1 MACQDTNT
9 IIANGGL
16 VLENLDGTVSVYTLN
31 SDNIL
36 YPSVLTQ
43 QCCLALNPSYTFDIN
58 TQNCLWKTQTECSL
72 EDVFKITLNPQG
84 NDGSIFYVDDD
95 ETCNLKIEFDYL
107 IKIKCETL
115 SNILNDGV
123 NGLEDI
129 NPNLYNE
136 IVALQLSIEEQTV
149 ECESLTNQINALTEQ
164 ISNTAYSIICNQTQS
179 PVDVAVGKEQLV
191 KSFSKTG
198 FGDLTSPVGSELKT
212 TKTQSL
218 NVHFCLTEPDGL
230 VAWSQILGS
239 NNYASF
245 INGNSNSYTCE
256 DVQAIMALNE
266 TNLTSTPQGPL
277 LIYDCDTPFGT
288 KTNLILQQNR
298 LITQLTDCQNLL
310 AVLLSRLNALQA
322 QESDILSSSCTNPI
336 DMFETLDMSVTL
348 DVVDSNNM
356 LQSVYEDT
364 QFFQPIGN
372 GQLYQYLTT
381 NVNSGFYVCGDPD
394 CQPLYL
400 NLTGTPQVNASACNG
415 ILQNIIDTLFVQSN
429 LQGVENGLTT
439 FNTSL
444 SNTSF
449 ASQWLNYSTT
459 ITDSDILN
467 LIYNQQIKFSIKVNH
482 TCGDVCILIDNIKLT
497 KECTSITER
506 KLFVTK
512 SPGFTL
518 EKIIDNKKSWL
529 NNNTFV
535 SREFDVKNLSKTDVI
550 RQTKY
555 DVNDDRLVINTKE
568 IDLDVSLASAIETD
582 VWCFLIDNPCLFT
595 GETNCIICSDDYK
608 QFQDGEYINFMDAFP
623 YEFMDDTLTGAYN
636 KCCGDNLIQFD
647 ELMTKPL
654 SAITVLEDFQYYLNS
669 ELIDAKNR
677 QTISSYATLKALYD
691 RYLNSYDYCGVYSA
705 GFTYYTM
712 EQFADLL
719 GNYWVDIIEQVVPS
733 TTIWGSV
740 RVYSNSL
747 FDQQKFK
754 YKAYTSLLCRNPFF
768 NDTVLSPINGI
779 SGVTEAV
786 EVSTVT
792 LSFPTTTGET
802 GIIISN
808 PNVCNQLHI
817 AQMNSGSEFIGTV
830 SIIASTACQDGIV
843 INECL
848 MQVSVDIDG
857 YTATANVENAALPIT
872 YEWNNGGTEQSSTYD
887 GPGQYKLTVTDANC
901 CSVTIGF
908 EIPVIQ
914 TACWYT
920 NPDSQSFINSSFQ
933 SFSTPFY
940 NYTMQSLI
948 VNGVELVIGAPFV
961 YTLTSSNFET
971 VSTPAGL
978 TYTNFV
984 TFLNQAFANLG
995 LANYSAQLA
1004 LNGDQHLSNNQGFY
1018 IIRPLDDTFSMQ
1030 ISETNSP
1037 DYYITDDDMLGTAY
1051 FLVDCNNITVVDGV
1065 VVE

>member
-9 IIANGGL
+9 IIANGGQ
-16 VLENLDGTVSVYTLN
+16 VLENLDGTVSVYILN
-31 SDNIL
+31 SANIL
-36 YPSVLTQ
+36 FPSILTQ

-58 TQNCLWKTQTECSL
+58 TQSCLWKTQTECSL

-84 NDGSIFYVDDD
+84 NEGSIFYVDDD
-95 ETCNLKIEFDYL
+95 ESCNLKIEFDYL
-107 IKIKCETL
+107 FKIKCETL
-115 SNILNDGV
+115 SNLLNDGV

-129 NPNLYNE
+129 NPDLYNQ
-136 IVALQLSIEEQTV
+136 IVGLQLLIEEQTV
-149 ECESLTNQINALTEQ
+149 ECESLTNQINLLTEQ
-164 ISNTAYSIICNQTQS
+164 INNTAYSIICNQTQS
-179 PVDVAVGKEQLV
+179 PVDFVVGKEQLV

-198 FGDLTSPVGSELKT
+198 FGDLSTVAGSDLKT
-212 TKTQSL
+212 TQRETL
-218 NVHFCLTEPDGL
+218 NVHFCLTEPEGL

-239 NNYASF
+239 NNYATF
-245 INGNSNSYTCE
+245 INGGLNSYTCE

-277 LIYDCDTPFGT
+277 LIYDCDTPYGS
-288 KTNLILQQNR
+288 KSDLISQQNT
-298 LITQLTDCQNLL
+298 LIQQQLDCQNFL
-310 AVLLSRLNALQA
+310 AVLISRLNDLQA
-322 QESDILSSSCTNPI
+322 QGNTILASSCVNPI
-336 DMFETLDMSVTL
+336 DMFESLDMSVTL
-348 DVVDSNNM
+348 DIVGSDNM

-381 NVNSGFYVCGDPD
+381 NANSGFYVCGDPD
-394 CQPLYL
+394 CQPLNL
-400 NLTGTPQVNASACNG
+400 NLSGIPQENSSSCNG

-429 LQGVENGLTT
+429 LQDVENGLTT
-439 FNTSL
+439 FNSSL
-444 SNTSF
+444 SNTAF

-459 ITDSDILN
+459 ITDPEILT

-482 TCGDVCILIDNIKLT
+482 TCGDICILIDNIKLS
-497 KECTSITER
+497 KECTSVSER

-512 SPGFTL
+512 SPGFVL

-529 NNNTFV
+529 NNDTFV
-535 SREFDVKNLSKTDVI
+535 SREFDIKNLSKTDVI

-555 DVNDDRLVINTKE
+555 DVDNEKLVINTKE

-595 GETNCIICSDDYK
+595 GETNCIICGDDYK
-608 QFQDGEYINFMDAFP
+608 QFQDGVYINFMDGFP
-623 YEFMDDTLTGAYN
+623 YEFMDDNFGGVN
-636 KCCGDNLIQFD
+636 KCCGDDLIQFD

-654 SAITVLEDFQYYLNS
+654 SEITVLEDFQYYLTS

-691 RYLNSYDYCGVYSA
+691 RYLNSYNYCGIYSA

-719 GNYWVDIIEQVVPS
+719 GDYWVDIIEQVVPS

-768 NDTVLSPINGI
+768 GETVLSPINGT
-779 SGVTEAV
+779 SGTTEAV

-792 LSFPTTTGET
+792 LSFPTTGQT
-802 GIIISN
+802 GIIVSN

-830 SIIASTACQDGIV
+830 SIIASTACQDGIA

-848 MQVSVDIDG
+848 MQVNVDIDG

-887 GPGQYKLTVTDANC
+887 GPGQYKLIVTDANC
-901 CSVTIGF
+901 CSVTIPF

-920 NPDSQSFINSSFQ
+920 NPDSQDFIDSSFQ
-933 SFSTPFY
+933 NFSTPFY

-948 VNGVELVIGAPFV
+948 VNGVEFIIGAPPV

-984 TFLNQAFANLG
+984 TFLNQAFTSLG

-1004 LNGDQHLSNNQGFY
+1004 LNGDQHGSQNQGFY
-1018 IIRPLDDTFSMQ
+1018 IIRPLGDTFSMQ

-1037 DYYITDDDMLGTAY
+1037 DYYITDDDMLNVGY
-1051 FLVDCNNITVVDGV
+1051 FLVDCDNITVVDGV

>member
-9 IIANGGL
+9 IIANGGQ
-16 VLENLDGTVSVYTLN
+16 VIQNLDGTVSVYTLN
-31 SDNIL
+31 SANIL
-36 YPSVLTQ
+36 YPSILNQ

-72 EDVFKITLNPQG
+72 EDVFKITLNPEG
-84 NDGSIFYVDDD
+84 NGGSIFYVDDD

-115 SNILNDGV
+115 SGLLNDGV

-129 NPNLYNE
+129 NPQLYDE
-136 IVALQLSIEEQTV
+136 IVGLQLSIEEQTV
-149 ECESLTNQINALTEQ
+149 ECESLANQISLLTEQ
-164 ISNTAYSIICNQTQS
+164 INNTAYSIICNQTQV
-179 PVDVAVGKEQLV
+179 PVDFVTRDSLV

-198 FGDLTSPVGSELKT
+198 FGDLNTVAGSDLKT
-212 TKTQSL
+212 TRTDSL
-218 NVHFCLTEPDGL
+218 NVHFCLTEPEGL
-230 VAWSQILGS
+230 TAWSQILGE
-239 NNYASF
+239 NNYVAF
-245 INGNSNSYTCE
+245 TNGALNSYTCD
-256 DVQAIMALNE
+256 DVQQIMDLNE
-266 TNLTSTPQGPL
+266 LNLTSNPQGPL
-277 LIYDCDTPFGT
+277 LIYECDTPVNS
-288 KTNLILQQNR
+288 KYELS
-298 LITQLTDCQNLL
+298 TQLEILLKQQTDCQNFL
-310 AVLLSRLNALQA
+310 AALLSRLNTLQA
-322 QESDILSSSCTNPI
+322 QESTILSSSCTNPI

-348 DVVDSNNM
+348 DVVGSDNM

-364 QFFQPIGN
+364 NLFPPIGN

-381 NVNSGFYVCGDPD
+381 NANSGFYVCGDPD

-400 NLTGTPQVNASACNG
+400 NLNGVPQVNASACNG
-415 ILQNIIDTLFVQSN
+415 ILQNILDSLFTESN
-429 LQGVENGLTT
+429 LQDVENGLTT
-439 FNTSL
+439 FNDSI
-444 SNTSF
+444 SNTAF
-449 ASQWLNYSTT
+449 ASQWLNYSNT

-467 LIYNQQIKFSIKVNH
+467 LIYNQQIKFSIKVNN
-482 TCGDVCILIDNIKLT
+482 TCGDVCILIDNIKLS
-497 KECTSITER
+497 KECTNVTER

-518 EKIIDNKKSWL
+518 EKIIDNKKSWV
-529 NNNTFV
+529 NKDFNH
-535 SREFDVKNLSKTDVI
+535 SRIFDIKNPSENDLI
-550 RQTKY
+550 RQTSY
-555 DVNDDRLVINTKE
+555 DTNDERLVINTKE

-582 VWCFLIDNPCLFT
+582 VWCYLLDNPCLFT
-595 GETNCIICSDDYK
+595 GATNCIICGDDYK
-608 QFQDGEYINFMDAFP
+608 QFQDEEYFEFMDTVP
-623 YEFMDDTLTGAYN
+623 YEFMDDNYGGVN
-636 KCCGDNLIQFD
+636 KCCGDDLIQFD

-654 SAITVLEDFQYYLNS
+654 SAITVLEDFQYYLTS

-677 QTISSYATLKALYD
+677 QTISGYATLRALYD
-691 RYLNSYDYCGVYSA
+691 RYLNSYNYCGIYSA

-719 GNYWVDIIEQVVPS
+719 GDYWVDIIEQVVPS

-768 NDTVLSPINGI
+768 GETVLSPINGT
-779 SGVTEAV
+779 SGETQNV

-792 LSFPTTTGET
+792 LSFPTSGKT
-802 GIIISN
+802 GIIVSN
-808 PNVCNQLHI
+808 PNVCNSLHV

-830 SIIASTACQDGIV
+830 SVIASTACEDGIV

-848 MQVSVDIDG
+848 MQVNVEING

-872 YEWNNGGTEQSSTYD
+872 YEWNNGGIEQSSTYD
-887 GPGQYKLTVTDANC
+887 GPGQYKLIVTDANC
-901 CSVTIGF
+901 CSVTIPF

-920 NPDSQSFINSSFQ
+920 NPDSQDFMNNSFESFG
-933 SFSTPFY
+933 TPFY
-940 NYTMQSLI
+940 DYTMQSLI
-948 VNGVELVIGAPFV
+948 VNGVELIIGAPPS

-984 TFLNQAFANLG
+984 TFLNQAFASLG

-1004 LNGDQHLSNNQGFY
+1004 LNGNQHGSQNQGFY

-1030 ISETNSP
+1030 ISETNTP
-1037 DYYITDDDMLGTAY
+1037 DYYITDDDMLNLGY
-1051 FLVDCNNITVVDGV
+1051 FLVDCDNITVVDGV

>member
-9 IIANGGL
+9 IIANGGQ
-16 VLENLDGTVSVYTLN
+16 VIENLDGTVSVYTLN
-31 SDNIL
+31 SANIL
-36 YPSVLTQ
+36 YPSTLNQ

-72 EDVFKITLNPQG
+72 EDVFKITLNPEG
-84 NDGSIFYVDDD
+84 NGGSIFYVDDD

-129 NPNLYNE
+129 NPDLYNQ
-136 IVALQLSIEEQTV
+136 IVGLQLSIEEQTV
-149 ECESLTNQINALTEQ
+149 ECESLTNQINLLTEQ
-164 ISNTAYSIICNQTQS
+164 ISGTAYSIICNQTQV
-179 PVDVAVGKEQLV
+179 PVDFVTRDSLV

-198 FGDLTSPVGSELKT
+198 FGDLDTVAGSDLKT
-212 TKTQSL
+212 TRTDSL

-245 INGNSNSYTCE
+245 INGELNAYTCE
-256 DVQAIMALNE
+256 DVQEIMALNE
-266 TNLTSTPQGPL
+266 TNLTATPQGPL
-277 LIYDCDTPFGT
+277 LIYTCNTPYGS
-288 KTNLILQQNR
+288 KTDLINQQNT
-298 LITQLTDCQNLL
+298 LIQQQLDCQNTLSLL
-310 AVLLSRLNALQA
+310 TNRLNALQT
-322 QESDILSSSCTNPI
+322 QGNTILASSCVNPI
-336 DMFETLDMSVTL
+336 DMFESLDMSVTL
-348 DVVDSNNM
+348 DVVGSDNM

-364 QFFQPIGN
+364 EFFQPIGN

-381 NVNSGFYVCGDPD
+381 NANSGFYVCGDPD
-394 CQPLYL
+394 CQPLSL
-400 NLTGTPQVNASACNG
+400 NLTGIPQQNSSSCTSV
-415 ILQNIIDTLFVQSN
+415 LQNIIDSLFTESN
-429 LQGVENGLTT
+429 LQDVDNGLNT
-439 FNTSL
+439 FNSSL
-444 SNTSF
+444 SNTAF
-449 ASQWLNYSTT
+449 ASQWLNYSNT
-459 ITDSDILN
+459 ITDTEILN
-467 LIYNQQIKFSIKVNH
+467 LIYNQQIKFSIKINH
-482 TCGDVCILIDNIKLT
+482 TCGDVCILIDNIKLS
-497 KECTSITER
+497 KECTSVTER

-512 SPGFTL
+512 SPGFAL

-529 NNNTFV
+529 NNETLVN
-535 SREFDVKNLSKTDVI
+535 REFDIKNLSKTDVI

-555 DVNDDRLVINTKE
+555 DVDNEKLIINTKE

-582 VWCFLIDNPCLFT
+582 VWCYLIDNPCLFT
-595 GETNCIICSDDYK
+595 GVTNCIICGDDYK
-608 QFQDGEYINFMDAFP
+608 QFQDEEYFEFMDTVP
-623 YEFMDDTLTGAYN
+623 YEFMDDNYGGVN
-636 KCCGDNLIQFD
+636 KCCGDDLIQFD

-654 SAITVLEDFQYYLNS
+654 SAITVLEDFQYYLTS

-677 QTISSYATLKALYD
+677 QTISGYATLRALYD
-691 RYLNSYDYCGVYSA
+691 RYLNSYNYCGIYSA

-719 GNYWVDIIEQVVPS
+719 GDYWVDIIEQVVPS

-768 NDTVLSPINGI
+768 GETVLSPINGT
-779 SGVTEAV
+779 SGETQSV

-792 LSFPTTTGET
+792 LSFPTSGET
-802 GIIISN
+802 GIIVSN
-808 PNVCNQLHI
+808 PNVCNTLHV

-830 SIIASTACQDGIV
+830 SVIAATACEDGIV

-848 MQVSVDIDG
+848 MQVNVEIIG
-857 YTATANVENAALPIT
+857 YTATANVQNAALPIT

-887 GPGQYKLTVTDANC
+887 GPGQYKLIVTDANC
-901 CSVTIGF
+901 CSVTIPF

-920 NPDSQSFINSSFQ
+920 NPDSQSFIDSSFQ
-933 SFSTPFY
+933 NFSTPFY
-940 NYTMQSLI
+940 NYTMQSFI
-948 VNGVELVIGAPFV
+948 VNGAELIIGAPPT

-971 VSTPAGL
+971 VSTLAGL

-984 TFLNQAFANLG
+984 TFLNQAFASLG

-1004 LNGDQHLSNNQGFY
+1004 LNGDQHTSNNQGFY
-1018 IIRPLDDTFSMQ
+1018 IIRPLNDTFSMQ

-1037 DYYITDDDMLGTAY
+1037 DYFISDDDMLGTGY

-1065 VVE
+1065 VIE

>member
-9 IIANGGL
+9 IIANGGQ

-31 SDNIL
+31 SINIL
-36 YPSVLTQ
+36 YPFTLNQ

-58 TQNCLWKTQTECSL
+58 TQSCLWKTQTECSL
-72 EDVFKITLNPQG
+72 EDVFRITLNPQG
-84 NDGSIFYVDDD
+84 NEGSIFYVDDD
-95 ETCNLKIEFDYL
+95 ESCNLKIEFDYL

-129 NPNLYNE
+129 NPDLYNE
-136 IVALQLSIEEQTV
+136 IVELQLSIEEQTV
-149 ECESLTNQINALTEQ
+149 ECESLTNQINLLTEQ
-164 ISNTAYSIICNQTQS
+164 ISGTAYSINCNQTEV
-179 PVDVAVGKEQLV
+179 PVDFVTRDNLV

-198 FGDLTSPVGSELKT
+198 FGDLSTVAGSDLKT
-212 TKTQSL
+212 TRTTAL
-218 NVHFCLTEPDGL
+218 NVQFCLTEPDGL
-230 VAWSQILGS
+230 LAWSQILGS
-239 NNYASF
+239 NNYNLF
-245 INGNSNSYTCE
+245 LNGNSNSYTCE
-256 DVQAIMALNE
+256 NVQEIMDLNE
-266 TNLTSTPQGPL
+266 LNLTSSPQGPL
-277 LIYDCDTPFGT
+277 LIYDCDTPFGS

-298 LITQLTDCQNLL
+298 LIVQQTDCQNFL
-310 AVLLSRLNALQA
+310 ATLLSRLNALQA
-322 QESDILSSSCTNPI
+322 QESAILSSSCTNPI
-336 DMFETLDMSVTL
+336 DMFETLDMSVSL
-348 DVVDSNNM
+348 DIVDSNNM
-356 LQSVYEDT
+356 LQTVYEDAEL
-364 QFFQPIGN
+364 FSPIGN

-381 NVNSGFYVCGDPD
+381 NANSGFYVCGDQD

-400 NLTGTPQVNASACNG
+400 NLSGVPQVNASACNG
-415 ILQNIIDTLFVQSN
+415 ILQNILDTLFAQSN
-429 LQGVENGLTT
+429 LQDVENGLTT
-439 FNTSL
+439 FNLSL
-444 SNTSF
+444 TNTAF
-449 ASQWLNYSTT
+449 ASQWLSYSTT
-459 ITDSDILN
+459 ITDPDILN
-467 LIYNQQIKFSIKVNH
+467 LIYNQQIKFSIKVNN
-482 TCGDVCILIDNIKLT
+482 TCGDICILIDNIKLS
-497 KECTSITER
+497 KECTNVSER
-506 KLFVTK
+506 KLFITK
-512 SPGFTL
+512 SPGFIL

-535 SREFDVKNLSKTDVI
+535 DRQFDIKNLSKTDTI

-568 IDLDVSLASAIETD
+568 IDLDISLASAIETD
-582 VWCFLIDNPCLFT
+582 VWCYLIDNPCLFT
-595 GETNCIICSDDYK
+595 GQTNCIICGDDYK
-608 QFQDGEYINFMDAFP
+608 QFQDEEYIHFMDNEP
-623 YEFMDDTLTGAYN
+623 YEFMDDNYGGIN
-636 KCCGDNLIQFD
+636 KCCGDDLIQFN

-654 SAITVLEDFQYYLNS
+654 SEITVLEDFQYYLNS

-691 RYLNSYDYCGVYSA
+691 RYLNSYNYCGNYSA

-719 GNYWVDIIEQVVPS
+719 GDYWVDIIEQVVPS

-754 YKAYTSLLCRNPFF
+754 YKAYTSILCRNPFL
-768 NDTVLSPINGI
+768 NDTVLSPINRT
-779 SGVTEAV
+779 SGQTQNV

-792 LSFPTTTGET
+792 LSFPTTGET
-802 GIIISN
+802 GIIVSN

-817 AQMNSGSEFIGTV
+817 VQMNSGSEFIGTV
-830 SIIASTACQDGIV
+830 SVIAATACEDGIV

-848 MQVSVDIDG
+848 MQVNVEVNG
-857 YTATANVENAALPIT
+857 YTAIANVENAALPLT
-872 YEWNNGGTEQSSTYD
+872 YEWNNGSTEQFSTYD
-887 GPGQYKLTVTDANC
+887 EPGEYKLIVTDANC

-908 EIPVIQ
+908 EIPIIQ

-933 SFSTPFY
+933 SFGTPFY
-940 NYTMQSLI
+940 DYTMQSLI
-948 VNGVELVIGAPFV
+948 VNGVELIIGAPPT

-984 TFLNQAFANLG
+984 TFLNQAFASLG
-995 LANYSAQLA
+995 LSKYSAQLA
-1004 LNGDQHLSNNQGFY
+1004 LNGDQHASNNQGFY
-1018 IIRPLDDTFSMQ
+1018 IIRPLNDTFSMQ

-1037 DYYITDDDMLGTAY
+1037 DYFISDDDMLGIGY

-1065 VVE
+1065 VIE